1 MNREFQMLILL
12 FHENENLN
20 KNYAENTN
28 NDNLADDDYQSFGA
42 KRFFSADD
50 GSGEEI
56 VGDKAGDGEGG
67 DIHDAVVG
75 QLHIG
80 LLLHLRR

>member
-12 FHENENLN
+12 FHENENWN

-28 NDNLADDDYQSFGA
+28 NDNLADDYQSFGA

-67 DIHDAVVG
+67 DVHEAVVG
-75 QLHIG
+75 QPCIG
-80 LLLHLRR
+80 LLFHLKI